1 LEDWK
6 WFCSLTYPPHSVS
19 LNMVK
24 LSPEGYQNLGKLQIL
39 IEMHVQLNARAWQC
53 LMLMVIEQGYMNRGE
68 GYWKC

>member
-1 LEDWK
+1 
-6 WFCSLTYPPHSVS
+6 
-19 LNMVK
+19 MVK

-53 LMLMVIEQGYMNRGE
+53 LMLMVIEQGYMNTGG